1 MTFLLI
7 AGAVILVALAAY
19 FAMRLLRAPVPVA
32 TQAEIEARELDE
44 GMIVGD
50 PVPIGSADDVGVVTV
65 VPTGASP
72 FTDADD
78 FDESTG
84 PVEPVKPRD
93 PARASTK
100 AASATMSG
108 SDGTQTGSP
117 KRRGAAEPPTNA
129 GDAATADASAAGST
143 AKTTPDRNVA
153 GANGR
158 NATVTAAADG
168 SAIAADAA
176 GGTAPATTGTAPRR
190 HDIRWA
196 RRFEPE
202 DESFDDAT
210 RLNLLDDLG
219 IVRAPWGVP
228 LLAQAYEE
236 EPNVEHR
243 RAALRSL
250 AAYRHPDT
258 QGTFDVALHSD
269 DEEERTIAEHALTAL
284 QIRAALTS

>member
-7 AGAVILVALAAY
+7 IGAVILVALAAY
-19 FAMRLLRAPVPVA
+19 FAARLLRAPVPVA

-84 PVEPVKPRD
+84 PVEPVKPGD
-93 PARASTK
+93 SARASAK
-100 AASATMSG
+100 AASAGVTASNA
-108 SDGTQTGSP
+108 TQTGSP
-117 KRRGAAEPPTNA
+117 KRSGAAERPTT
-129 GDAATADASAAGST
+129 ATDQAEDASAAGS
-143 AKTTPDRNVA
+143 AANTTSDRNVA

-158 NATVTAAADG
+158 NATAGGAAGRGGAAAD
-168 SAIAADAA
+168 AT

-210 RLNLLDDLG
+210 RLNLLNDLG

-284 QIRAALTS
+284 QIRAALTA

>member
-7 AGAVILVALAAY
+7 IGAVILVALAAY
-19 FAMRLLRAPVPVA
+19 FAARLLRAPVPVA

-84 PVEPVKPRD
+84 PVEPVKPGD
-93 PARASTK
+93 SARASAK
-100 AASATMSG
+100 AASAGVTASNA
-108 SDGTQTGSP
+108 TQTGSP
-117 KRRGAAEPPTNA
+117 KRSGAAERPTT
-129 GDAATADASAAGST
+129 ATDQAEDASAAGS
-143 AKTTPDRNVA
+143 AANTTSDRNVA

-158 NATVTAAADG
+158 NATAGGAAGRGGA
-168 SAIAADAA
+168 SADAA

-210 RLNLLDDLG
+210 RLNLLNDLG

-284 QIRAALTS
+284 QIRAALTP